1 MAPEDLT
8 PISTPALPDE
18 YAYEH
23 TRRKDTERSLPTLIM
38 GRIRAAAPRLPWYG
52 LAVGLSVL
60 ALVLMLLFRPLMEH
74 SVFFLFLAA
83 VAVSAIY
90 GGLGPGLMAT
100 TLSALASNY
109 FFLRPYGEL
118 FSGPEGALRL
128 TIFLATGLIISWL
141 ADGRKRAEE
150 HLRQRNED
158 LEREA
163 AQRKALEKRLAYR
176 ATHDYLTDLHNQA
189 SFYEHLS
196 RALSLARR
204 RASKVAVM
212 FVDLDDFKLVNDSLD
227 HQEGDRVLRA
237 VAERLRESLRGSDLA
252 ARIGGD
258 EFAVLLEDVTDASRA
273 HKVAERFQERLR
285 VPFEAGEEGHMMYTS
300 ASIGIAVGAEEGPQE
315 LLRAADEASY
325 QAKRTG
331 KARSVIFAPGAT
343 RGGTP

>member
-1 MAPEDLT
+1 MAPEAWT
-8 PISTPALPDE
+8 PISTPASPDE

-23 TRRKDTERSLPTLIM
+23 ARPKDTERSLPSLMRLI
-38 GRIRAAAPRLPWYG
+38 RSAAPRLPWYG
-52 LAVGLSVL
+52 LAVALSVL
-60 ALVLMLLFRPLMEH
+60 ALVLMLLLRPLMEH

-100 TLSALASNY
+100 ALSALASNY

-118 FSGPEGALRL
+118 FSGPEVALRL
-128 TIFLATGLIISWL
+128 TIFLSTGIIISWL
-141 ADGRKRAEE
+141 AESRKRAEE
-150 HLRQRNED
+150 HLRERNED
-158 LEREA
+158 LQREV
-163 AQRKALEKRLAYR
+163 AQRKALEERLVYR
-176 ATHDYLTDLHNQA
+176 ATYDYLTDLHNQA

-204 RASKVAVM
+204 RGSKVGVM
-212 FVDLDDFKLVNDSLD
+212 FVDLDDFKLVNDSLG

-273 HKVAERFQERLR
+273 HKIAERFQARLR
-285 VPFEAGEEGHMMYTS
+285 VPFEASEEEHMMYTS
-300 ASIGIAVGAEEGPQE
+300 ASIGIAVGAEEEPQE
-315 LLRAADEASY
+315 LVRAADEASY
-325 QAKRTG
+325 QAKRMG
-331 KARSVIFAPGAT
+331 KACSVVFAPGAT
-343 RGGTP
+343 RGGAP

>member
-1 MAPEDLT
+1 
-8 PISTPALPDE
+8 
-18 YAYEH
+18 
-23 TRRKDTERSLPTLIM
+23 
-38 GRIRAAAPRLPWYG
+38 
-52 LAVGLSVL
+52 
-60 ALVLMLLFRPLMEH
+60 
-74 SVFFLFLAA
+74 
-83 VAVSAIY
+83 
-90 GGLGPGLMAT
+90 
-100 TLSALASNY
+100 
-109 FFLRPYGEL
+109 
-118 FSGPEGALRL
+118 
-128 TIFLATGLIISWL
+128 
-141 ADGRKRAEE
+141 
-150 HLRQRNED
+150 
-158 LEREA
+158 
-163 AQRKALEKRLAYR
+163 LEKRLAYR

-212 FVDLDDFKLVNDSLD
+212 FVDLDDFKLVNDSLG